1 MGIEPCFVYFPPLT
15 ALFDKPERVYENKH
29 VTRSDVHKGSRV
41 SNPLIW
47 LTKELGMVHIEFLT
61 MRFQISVLLFPDASH
76 PHDHSKIRTDSPKF
90 INVLAFLTSFH
101 PTVLDVC
108 IMKMVMR
115 NWERDEVDA
124 ATTDQCVSSCHHWRC
139 WEEKIENF
147 YSTIYYQYILRMI
160 QWYRLI
166 FLLT

>member
-1 MGIEPCFVYFPPLT
+1 
-15 ALFDKPERVYENKH
+15 
-29 VTRSDVHKGSRV
+29 
-41 SNPLIW
+41 
-47 LTKELGMVHIEFLT
+47 MVHIEFLT

-124 ATTDQCVSSCHHWRC
+124 ATTDSQ
-139 WEEKIENF
+139 
-147 YSTIYYQYILRMI
+147 
-160 QWYRLI
+160 
-166 FLLT
+166 